1 MKKKWKLTA
10 VLAVI
15 LLAGLYYYIAL
26 PVVNIHSTETWFM
39 IILLLVKIG
48 RASCRERVSTPV

>member
-26 PVVNIHSTETWFM
+26 PLSLIH
-39 IILLLVKIG
+39 I
-48 RASCRERVSTPV
+48 